1 MISRDAR
8 TILVFA
14 LRYALPRHTYALQ
27 LVSDYIKLNINS
39 FEDWEVSG
47 MLRDIEDYYPSD
59 AFGGMDQREADDFR
73 SFLEQILKIRE
84 DSHADIHTVGQ
95 RRASVSS
102 GVRRKKH

>member
-14 LRYALPRHTYALQ
+14 LRYALPRHTYALK
-27 LVSDYIKLNINS
+27 LVSDYIIMNINS

-59 AFGGMDQREADDFR
+59 AFGGMDQREADNFR
-73 SFLEQILKIRE
+73 SYLEQILKIRE
-84 DSHADIHTVGQ
+84 DYHKHEDAIG
-95 RRASVSS
+95 RR
-102 GVRRKKH
+102 

>member
-1 MISRDAR
+1 MLSKDAR
-8 TILVFA
+8 TVLVFA

-59 AFGGMDQREADDFR
+59 AFGGLDQREADG
-73 SFLEQILKIRE
+73 SYLEQILKVREQCHDRE
-84 DSHADIHTVGQ
+84 DAIG
-95 RRASVSS
+95 RR
-102 GVRRKKH
+102 